1 MALFSAT
8 FGALASWL
16 TIAATTAAV
25 GTTTAASAGAFTP
38 KPKTPEMPAMPAA
51 AKETAAKTIAK
62 ATEQAKVATRQRQVA
77 ARRSRSIFSSPLGI
91 AGEATTAKKYLL
103 GQ

>member
-1 MALFSAT
+1 MGFLTSIMAAIGAT
-8 FGALASWL
+8 
-16 TIAATTAAV
+16 ATTAAAV
-25 GTTTAASAGAFTP
+25 AGGSQII
-38 KPKTPEMPAMPAA
+38 KTIMPEMPLADPFHPSAIPTT
-51 AKETAAKTIAK
+51 AKETAAETIAK